1 MQRHVRAMQSTY
13 SISFQPFSC
22 TFESGPLSGTQGMRG
37 TQDRDLFSTCVS
49 ELVMESREFEMLL
62 GKIQPDGSR
71 KPGCIEKFQKDTSEV
86 ISFVAAEAERKGL
99 YEDAVRLY
107 DLAKVRRVVG
117 VGYTHNRPSLNVAV
131 ATDPYLPQNHTKT
144 LELLCRLLSHIA
156 SAPAAPQSDR
166 ARLQTLALGIAE
178 R

>member
-1 MQRHVRAMQSTY
+1 
-13 SISFQPFSC
+13 
-22 TFESGPLSGTQGMRG
+22 
-37 TQDRDLFSTCVS
+37 
-49 ELVMESREFEMLL
+49 MESREFEMLL

-86 ISFVAAEAERKGL
+86 ISFVAAEAEAKGL

-107 DLAKVRRVVG
+107 DLAKVRCSAVRS
-117 VGYTHNRPSLNVAV
+117 HIAV
-131 ATDPYLPQNHTKT
+131 ATDPCLPQNHTKT

-166 ARLQTLALGIAE
+166 ARLQALALGIAE

>member
-1 MQRHVRAMQSTY
+1 
-13 SISFQPFSC
+13 
-22 TFESGPLSGTQGMRG
+22 MRG

-86 ISFVAAEAERKGL
+86 ISFVAAEVEGKGL

-107 DLAKVRRVVG
+107 DLAKVRHLVEVG
-117 VGYTHNRPSLNVAV
+117 PHYTHNRPSLNVALI
-131 ATDPYLPQNHTKT
+131 LPFLRTTPRHWNS
-144 LELLCRLLSHIA
+144 CA
-156 SAPAAPQSDR
+156 
-166 ARLQTLALGIAE
+166 GC
-178 R
+178 

>member
-1 MQRHVRAMQSTY
+1 
-13 SISFQPFSC
+13 
-22 TFESGPLSGTQGMRG
+22 
-37 TQDRDLFSTCVS
+37 
-49 ELVMESREFEMLL
+49 MESREFEMLL

-86 ISFVAAEAERKGL
+86 ISFVAAEAEAKGL

-107 DLAKVRRVVG
+107 DLAKVRCSAG
-117 VGYTHNRPSLNVAV
+117 VDPHIAV
-131 ATDPYLPQNHTKT
+131 ATDPCLPQNHTKT

-166 ARLQTLALGIAE
+166 ARLQALALGIAE